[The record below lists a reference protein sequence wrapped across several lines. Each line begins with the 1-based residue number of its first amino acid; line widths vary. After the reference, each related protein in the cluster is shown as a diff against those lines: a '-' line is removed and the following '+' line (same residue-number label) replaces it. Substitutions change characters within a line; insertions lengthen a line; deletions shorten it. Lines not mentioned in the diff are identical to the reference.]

1 MLGKY
6 INFSVFLVSL
16 AIGILFVYLFQPE
29 LNVIYVYPTPDNQN
43 KILYKD
49 KTDNCFKFNAVEVK
63 CPDDTT
69 KIKNIIDKKIHNMK
83 DSLIG

>member
-6 INFSVFLVSL
+6 INFPVFLVSL

-49 KTDNCFKFNAVEVK
+49 KIDNCFKFNAEEVE

-69 KIKNIIDKKIHNMK
+69 KIKNIPIQ
-83 DSLIG
+83 

>member
-6 INFSVFLVSL
+6 INFPVFLVSL

-49 KTDNCFKFNAVEVK
+49 KIDNCFKFNAEEVE
-63 CPDDTT
+63 CPDDKT
-69 KIKNIIDKKIHNMK
+69 KIKNIPIQ
-83 DSLIG
+83 

>member
-6 INFSVFLVSL
+6 INFPVFLVSL

-49 KTDNCFKFNAVEVK
+49 KTENCFKFNAEEVE
-63 CPDDTT
+63 CPDDKT
-69 KIKNIIDKKIHNMK
+69 KIKNIPIQ
-83 DSLIG
+83 

>member
-6 INFSVFLVSL
+6 INVYVFLISL
-16 AIGILFVYLFQPE
+16 TVGLLFVYLFQPE

-49 KTDNCFKFNAVEVK
+49 KTDNTHPPNFSWVVFPVPASTLSASFLKVF
-63 CPDDTT
+63 
-69 KIKNIIDKKIHNMK
+69 H
-83 DSLIG
+83 SSSHL

>member
-6 INFSVFLVSL
+6 INFPVFLVSL

-49 KTDNCFKFNAVEVK
+49 KTDNCFKFNAEQVE
-63 CPDDTT
+63 CPDDKT
-69 KIKNIIDKKIHNMK
+69 KIKNIPIQ
-83 DSLIG
+83 

>member
-6 INFSVFLVSL
+6 INFPVFLVPL

-49 KTDNCFKFNAVEVK
+49 KTDNCFKFNTEEVE
-63 CPDDTT
+63 CPDDKT
-69 KIKNIIDKKIHNMK
+69 KIKNIPIQ
-83 DSLIG
+83 

>member
-69 KIKNIIDKKIHNMK
+69 KIKNIPIQ
-83 DSLIG
+83 

>member
-6 INFSVFLVSL
+6 INFPVFLVSL
-16 AIGILFVYLFQPE
+16 AIGILFVYLFKPE

-49 KTDNCFKFNAVEVK
+49 KTDNCFKFNAEEVD
-63 CPDDTT
+63 CPDDKT
-69 KIKNIIDKKIHNMK
+69 KIKNIPIQ
-83 DSLIG
+83 

>member
-6 INFSVFLVSL
+6 INFPVFLVSL

-49 KTDNCFKFNAVEVK
+49 KTDNCFKFNAQEVE
-63 CPDDTT
+63 CPDDKT
-69 KIKNIIDKKIHNMK
+69 KIKNIPIQ
-83 DSLIG
+83 

>member
-6 INFSVFLVSL
+6 INFPVFLVSL
-16 AIGILFVYLFQPE
+16 AIGILFVYLFQSE

-49 KTDNCFKFNAVEVK
+49 KTDNCFKFNAEEVD
-63 CPDDTT
+63 CPDDKT
-69 KIKNIIDKKIHNMK
+69 KIKNIPIQ
-83 DSLIG
+83 

>member
-6 INFSVFLVSL
+6 INFPVFLVSL

-49 KTDNCFKFNAVEVK
+49 KTDNCFKFNAEEVE

-69 KIKNIIDKKIHNMK
+69 KIKNIPIQ
-83 DSLIG
+83 

>member
-49 KTDNCFKFNAVEVK
+49 KTENCFKFNAEKVE

-69 KIKNIIDKKIHNMK
+69 KIKNIPIQ
-83 DSLIG
+83 

>member
-6 INFSVFLVSL
+6 INFPVFLVSL

-49 KTDNCFKFNAVEVK
+49 KTDNCFKFTAEEVD
-63 CPDDTT
+63 CPDDKT
-69 KIKNIIDKKIHNMK
+69 KIKNIPIQ
-83 DSLIG
+83 

>member
-6 INFSVFLVSL
+6 INFPVFLVSL

-49 KTDNCFKFNAVEVK
+49 KTDNCFKFNAEEVE
-63 CPDDTT
+63 CPDDTS
-69 KIKNIIDKKIHNMK
+69 KIKNIPIQ
-83 DSLIG
+83 

>member
-6 INFSVFLVSL
+6 INFPVFLVSL

-49 KTDNCFKFNAVEVK
+49 KTDNCFKFNAEEVD
-63 CPDDTT
+63 CPDDKS
-69 KIKNIIDKKIHNMK
+69 KIKNIPIQ
-83 DSLIG
+83 

>member
-6 INFSVFLVSL
+6 INFPVFLLSL

-49 KTDNCFKFNAVEVK
+49 KTDNCFKFNAEEVD
-63 CPDDTT
+63 CPDDKT
-69 KIKNIIDKKIHNMK
+69 KIKNIPIQ
-83 DSLIG
+83 

>member
-6 INFSVFLVSL
+6 INFPVFLVSL

-29 LNVIYVYPTPDNQN
+29 MNVIYVYPTPDNQN

-49 KTDNCFKFNAVEVK
+49 KTDNCFKFNAEEVD
-63 CPDDTT
+63 CPDDKT
-69 KIKNIIDKKIHNMK
+69 KIKNIPIQ
-83 DSLIG
+83 

>member
-6 INFSVFLVSL
+6 INFPVFLLSL

-29 LNVIYVYPTPDNQN
+29 LKVIYVYPTPDNQK

-49 KTDNCFKFNAVEVK
+49 KTDNCFKFNAEEVQ
-63 CPDDTT
+63 CPDDKT
-69 KIKNIIDKKIHNMK
+69 KIKNIPIQ
-83 DSLIG
+83 

>member
-6 INFSVFLVSL
+6 INFPVFLVSL

-69 KIKNIIDKKIHNMK
+69 KIKNIPIQ
-83 DSLIG
+83 

>member
-6 INFSVFLVSL
+6 INFPVFLVSL

-49 KTDNCFKFNAVEVK
+49 KTDNCFKFNANEVE
-63 CPDDTT
+63 CPDD
-69 KIKNIIDKKIHNMK
+69 KNIIKNIPIQ
-83 DSLIG
+83 

>member
-6 INFSVFLVSL
+6 INFPVFLVSL

-49 KTDNCFKFNAVEVK
+49 KTDNCFKFNAEEVE
-63 CPDDTT
+63 CPDDKT
-69 KIKNIIDKKIHNMK
+69 KIKNIPIQ
-83 DSLIG
+83 

>member
-6 INFSVFLVSL
+6 INFPVFLVSL
-16 AIGILFVYLFQPE
+16 AIGILFVYLFKPE

-49 KTDNCFKFNAVEVK
+49 KTDNCFKFNAEEVDF
-63 CPDDTT
+63 PDDKT
-69 KIKNIIDKKIHNMK
+69 KIKNIPIQ
-83 DSLIG
+83 

>member
-6 INFSVFLVSL
+6 INFPVFLVSL

-49 KTDNCFKFNAVEVK
+49 KTDNCFKFNAEQVK
-63 CPDDTT
+63 CPDDKT
-69 KIKNIIDKKIHNMK
+69 KIKNIQIQ
-83 DSLIG
+83 

>member
-6 INFSVFLVSL
+6 INFPVFLLSL

-49 KTDNCFKFNAVEVK
+49 KTDNCFKFNAEEVE
-63 CPDDTT
+63 CPDDKT
-69 KIKNIIDKKIHNMK
+69 KIKNIPIQ
-83 DSLIG
+83 